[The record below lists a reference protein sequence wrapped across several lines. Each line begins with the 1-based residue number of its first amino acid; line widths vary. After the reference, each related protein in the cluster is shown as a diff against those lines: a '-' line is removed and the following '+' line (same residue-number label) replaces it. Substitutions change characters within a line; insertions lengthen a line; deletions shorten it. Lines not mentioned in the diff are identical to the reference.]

1 MNGKE
6 MNSKGDKRIGR
17 HCAYM
22 RTFITLMRV
31 KNTYL
36 GNGGS
41 QGISSTSTIKIAAE
55 LTLHWLLDL
64 KAAAFPEL

>member
-1 MNGKE
+1 MK
-6 MNSKGDKRIGR
+6 
-17 HCAYM
+17 A
-22 RTFITLMRV
+22 

>member
-6 MNSKGDKRIGR
+6 MNSKGDKRINR

-41 QGISSTSTIKIAAE
+41 QGISSTATIKIAAE

-64 KAAAFPEL
+64 KAAAFSEL